1 MKMINSTF
9 GRLLLAG
16 VVFATLFIFAISAS
30 AAPHQASASDP
41 YIFATFDGDGAAEQ
55 ELWIY
60 TSTDGV
66 NWGLLADTNFKGPTG
81 TLRDPSIIKN
91 AADGKYYIAY
101 TVYSYTTQSTHF
113 NIASS
118 SNLTT
123 WTHVTSVPA
132 GVAGTAYTW
141 APEFYVEGS
150 TIRVIASLSPSNS
163 PWSFRAYSYT
173 AQNSALTSWSGPT
186 ALSGIG
192 PNIIDTFVV
201 KVGNT
206 YHAFTQNGNTLYM
219 EHATASSFN
228 GPYTYIATGNWAGWG
243 SGKEGPALFQLND
256 GTWTLY
262 ADWYSSN
269 GIQRATSSNLTNW
282 SSPLAAVSSLSTKR
296 HGTVLRQTPFSGPTP
311 TPGPTAIPATYYRL
325 TNRNSGKV
333 ADVQNPNTSDG
344 AKIGQWTWNSSNWQQ
359 WQFVD
364 KGGGYFNIVSRHSGK
379 CLDVNG
385 ASTADG
391 AGIIQWACGT
401 GTNQQFQ
408 WAATGSYFN
417 IKARHS
423 GKCINVAGSGTA
435 DGVLLEQRTCG
446 TGNSFQWTR
455 Q

>member
-1 MKMINSTF
+1 MKLIHSHF
-9 GRLLLAG
+9 GRILLVG
-16 VVFATLFIFAISAS
+16 VLLTSLFAFSLSVS
-30 AAPHQASASDP
+30 AAPRIASASDP
-41 YIFATFDGDGAAEQ
+41 FIFATFDDDSAAGQ

-60 TSTDGV
+60 TSTDGS
-66 NWGLLADTNFKGPTG
+66 NWSVLADTNFKGPTG
-81 TLRDPSIIKN
+81 VLRDPSIIKN

-101 TVYSYTTQSTHF
+101 TVYSYTTQSTYF

-118 SNLTT
+118 SNLTS
-123 WTHVTSVPA
+123 WTHVTSVNA
-132 GVAGTAYTW
+132 GVSGTKYTW

-173 AQNSALTSWSGPT
+173 ALNSTLTSWSGPT

-201 KVGNT
+201 KVGST

-243 SGKEGPALFQLND
+243 SGKEGPALFQLDN
-256 GTWTLY
+256 GTWTLF
-262 ADWYSSN
+262 ADWYSTN
-269 GIQRATSSNLTNW
+269 GIYKATSSNLTSW
-282 SSPLAAVSSLSTKR
+282 SSPLSSVSSLSSKR
-296 HGTVLRQTPFSGPTP
+296 HGTVLKQGVGGPTP
-311 TPGPTAIPATYYRL
+311 TPGTYYRL

-333 ADVQNPNTSDG
+333 ADVQNPNRDNG
-344 AKIGQWTWNSSNWQQ
+344 AKVGQWTWNGNNWQQ

-364 KGGGYFNIVSRHSGK
+364 KGGGYFNIVSRNSGK

-391 AGIIQWACGT
+391 AGVIQWTCGS

-408 WAATGSYFN
+408 WVATGSYFN

-423 GKCINVAGSGTA
+423 GKCVNVVGASLT
-435 DGVLLEQRTCG
+435 DGALLEQRTCG